1 MRSKSWVTCYNMQ
14 KNLTFEQK
22 IKLDDEGTDKPLH
35 TQTDNAAPVTLQLT
49 GIETVHIVIMQPNKW
64 IDTVNKNEDGANDEF
79 VPIFISQQHNM
90 WIYKKQ
96 EV

>member
-1 MRSKSWVTCYNMQ
+1 MQ

-49 GIETVHIVIMQPNKW
+49 GIETVHIVIMQPNK
-64 IDTVNKNEDGANDEF
+64 
-79 VPIFISQQHNM
+79 
-90 WIYKKQ
+90 
-96 EV
+96 

>member
-1 MRSKSWVTCYNMQ
+1 
-14 KNLTFEQK
+14 
-22 IKLDDEGTDKPLH
+22 
-35 TQTDNAAPVTLQLT
+35 
-49 GIETVHIVIMQPNKW
+49 MQPNKW